1 MPVISSLVNSES
13 AYKVL
18 LLDSATHTPAKDDK
32 YYIKLDAT
40 SSTGF
45 SAYYNVAEITDLTEY
60 FTGWLIKSIT
70 EETKT
75 FGYIR
80 MALPPRY
87 LVEISSDQ
95 EGAEITATTATGL

>member
-1 MPVISSLVNSES
+1 MPVISSLINSES

-18 LLDSATHTPAKDDK
+18 LLDSDTHTPAKDDK
-32 YYIKLDAT
+32 YYVKLDAT

-45 SAYYNVAEITDLTEY
+45 SAYYDATKIADLTEY
-60 FTGWLIKSIT
+60 FTGWLIKTIT
-70 EETKT
+70 EETNT

-87 LVEISSDQ
+87 LVEISTNQ
-95 EGAEITATTATGL
+95 EDAEITATTATGL